1 MFLNLDEDYKNIF
14 SDISE
19 TEGKAYIKKFL
30 CHSTVSFTGRV
41 TYPAYKFIPTTYLI
55 PEGDMVT
62 PPENQR
68 DMLAAAEA
76 DGANIRVRTL
86 DAGYVPMVGVPE
98 KVAEVLISA
107 ARVA

>member
-19 TEGKAYIKKFL
+19 TDGKAYIKKFL

-62 PPENQR
+62 HLKTREICSLLLRQTVLR
-68 DMLAAAEA
+68 SGFALWMLDMFQWWVFL
-76 DGANIRVRTL
+76 RRWL
-86 DAGYVPMVGVPE
+86 
-98 KVAEVLISA
+98 KF
-107 ARVA
+107 